1 VRLLRRSKKP
11 SSEGSAGAKPG
22 SEGTPKPSP
31 AKPRPGLAETFRIA
45 WAPPRARRAAGGTAV
60 SGTAA
65 TAAPSTGT
73 GRAQAG
79 RAGTVGRP
87 VGEPGLLQQRE
98 ELARQFAELQ
108 WDLGGIAYEMAT
120 RKQFKGE
127 VILKQA
133 EKLREVDA
141 KLGQIERVLRLG
153 EEGAAGTCPNCGA
166 LQARGAVFCWKCGKQ
181 VSTAAKAEGDAK
193 GSGNAKP
200 SSGEAETAAKP
211 ATGKPDSAA
220 KPESK

>member
-1 VRLLRRSKKP
+1 MRLLRRSSKP
-11 SSEGSAGAKPG
+11 DAEAATQSPEVATKSA
-22 SEGTPKPSP
+22 P
-31 AKPRPGLAETFRIA
+31 AKRRPGIADTFRLA
-45 WAPPRARRAAGGTAV
+45 WTPPRARRAAATGAAA

-65 TAAPSTGT
+65 TAGTATSTGT
-73 GRAQAG
+73 AKGRRSGA
-79 RAGTVGRP
+79 VGRP

-108 WDLGGIAYEMAT
+108 WDLGGVAYEMAT

-133 EKLREVDA
+133 ERLREVDA

-181 VSTAAKAEGDAK
+181 VGTPAGAEGDAK
-193 GSGNAKP
+193 SSGNAKP
-200 SSGEAETAAKP
+200 STGDADTAKP
-211 ATGKPDSAA
+211 ATGKPDSAS
-220 KPESK
+220 KPDPK